1 MARRLTRNL
10 KDVIRKGLKMD
21 EDFAFF
27 LEKFGT
33 EFSRQEVPTSS
44 IDRYKNKLPNQLLE
58 YWKDHGWSGYAQ
70 GIFWT
75 VNPQDYEE
83 LLEQWLVGTDI
94 FEQDNYHV
102 IARSAFGKL
111 YVWGERQG
119 SCLTINSYLAR
130 YTPRTSKFTGEKLDF
145 GIKVFFSSKKPDESD
160 LDDLFRPALEKLG
173 PLKSDE
179 MYGFVPALAL
189 GGPMELKNL
198 QKVKTIEHLT
208 FLSQLSPLQD
218 WGFPDV

>member
-1 MARRLTRNL
+1 
-10 KDVIRKGLKMD
+10 MD

-33 EFSRQEVPTSS
+33 EFSREEVPDSS
-44 IDRYKNKLPNQLLE
+44 IARYKDKLPNQLLE
-58 YWKDHGWSGYAQ
+58 YWKDHGWSGYVQ

-75 VNPQDYEE
+75 VNPQNYEE
-83 LLEQWLVGTDI
+83 LLNQWLMGTDL

-111 YVWGERQG
+111 YVWGERKG
-119 SCLTINSYLAR
+119 SCLTINSYVAR

-145 GIKVFFSSKKPDESD
+145 GIKVFFSSKKPNESD
-160 LDDLFRPALEKLG
+160 LDDLFKPALEKLG

-189 GGPMELKNL
+189 GGPM
-198 QKVKTIEHLT
+198 
-208 FLSQLSPLQD
+208 
-218 WGFPDV
+218 

>member
-1 MARRLTRNL
+1 
-10 KDVIRKGLKMD
+10 MD

-27 LEKFGT
+27 LENFGPAI
-33 EFSRQEVPTSS
+33 EQHSVPEAS
-44 IDRYKNKLPNQLLE
+44 IARYKNKLPEQLLQ
-58 YWKDHGWSGYAQ
+58 YWSLYGWCGYAS
-70 GIFWT
+70 GLFWS
-75 VNPQDYEE
+75 VNPQDYDQ
-83 LLEQWLVGTDI
+83 LLDHWLATTPLHQRDS
-94 FEQDNYHV
+94 YHV
-102 IARSAFGKL
+102 IARSAFGIL
-111 YVWGERQG
+111 YVWGETSG
-119 SCLTINSYLAR
+119 YCLTLNSYISR
-130 YTPRTSKFTGEKLDF
+130 YSGRTSIFTGNKINF
-145 GIKVFFSSKKPDESD
+145 GVRAFFSSMIAEYND
-160 LDDLFRPALEKLG
+160 LDNLFKPALKSLG

>member
-1 MARRLTRNL
+1 M
-10 KDVIRKGLKMD
+10 MD

-27 LEKFGT
+27 LEKFAPTTG
-33 EFSRQEVPTSS
+33 RDDVPESS
-44 IDRYKNKLPNQLLE
+44 IAKYKNRLPGQLLA
-58 YWKDHGWSGYAQ
+58 YWIDHGWCGYAD

-83 LLEQWLVGTDI
+83 LLAQWLMGI
-94 FEQDNYHV
+94 NLSEQDNYHV

-145 GIKVFFSSKKPDESD
+145 GIKVFFSSKKPEESD
-160 LDDLFRPALEKLG
+160 LDGLFKPALEKLG

-179 MYGFVPALAL
+179 MYGFVRPRRTDGAEKSAKSKNHRASGISVPALTTAGL
-189 GGPMELKNL
+189 G
-198 QKVKTIEHLT
+198 
-208 FLSQLSPLQD
+208 FS
-218 WGFPDV
+218 

>member
-1 MARRLTRNL
+1 M
-10 KDVIRKGLKMD
+10 
-21 EDFAFF
+21 
-27 LEKFGT
+27 
-33 EFSRQEVPTSS
+33 
-44 IDRYKNKLPNQLLE
+44 
-58 YWKDHGWSGYAQ
+58 
-70 GIFWT
+70 
-75 VNPQDYEE
+75 
-83 LLEQWLVGTDI
+83 GTDL

-111 YVWGERQG
+111 YVWGERKG
-119 SCLTINSYLAR
+119 SCLTINSYVAR

-145 GIKVFFSSKKPDESD
+145 GIKVFFSSKKPNESD
-160 LDDLFRPALEKLG
+160 LDDLFKPALEKLG

-198 QKVKTIEHLT
+198 QKVKIIEHLT

>member
-1 MARRLTRNL
+1 M
-10 KDVIRKGLKMD
+10 MD

-27 LEKFGT
+27 LEKFAPATG
-33 EFSRQEVPTSS
+33 RDEVPGSS
-44 IDRYKNKLPNQLLE
+44 IAKYKNRLPGQLLT
-58 YWKDHGWSGYAQ
+58 YWVDHGWCGYAD
-70 GIFWT
+70 GLFWT

-83 LLEQWLVGTDI
+83 LLARWLMGTGLPEEDK
-94 FEQDNYHV
+94 YHV

-111 YVWGERQG
+111 YVWGERKG

-130 YTPRTSKFTGEKLDF
+130 YTPRTSKFTGENLEF
-145 GIKVFFSSKKPDESD
+145 GMKAFFSSKKPDESD
-160 LDDLFRPALEKLG
+160 LDGLFKPALEKLG